1 MMSVS
6 NGHLAGGGQ
15 AHAGSL
21 AWQRKR
27 GRGDE
32 AAGCVNGADSAA
44 AGLLN
49 GTSAKRLC
57 PDLYHAKL
65 QTAMGLNCSIPPHH
79 SGAPFENGTDSMLM
93 MTDEGDGPFVNGVE
107 TLRRSNGHATPQD
120 VVTLGASHLPPNHTC
135 CSTRAQLCTMSLQQS
150 YLLSSSRDCAR
161 CLAGEPAPYLSTQ
174 QTVEN
179 LSKIY

>member
-1 MMSVS
+1 M
-6 NGHLAGGGQ
+6 LASKHFGVEPENLREVDSDVGNWT
-15 AHAGSL
+15 
-21 AWQRKR
+21 AWRCANFIALFTQ
-27 GRGDE
+27 
-32 AAGCVNGADSAA
+32 
-44 AGLLN
+44 
-49 GTSAKRLC
+49 RLC

-135 CSTRAQLCTMSLQQS
+135 CSTRAQLCTMSLQQV
-150 YLLSSSRDCAR
+150 R
-161 CLAGEPAPYLSTQ
+161 
-174 QTVEN
+174 QTHQHFC
-179 LSKIY
+179 